1 MIDPIIS
8 SLLAP
13 VMEIAESA
21 GAFLRNHHDKMTSIE
36 YDRRDVKT
44 DADRRAEDLILND
57 LRKLA
62 DFPMLSEERGTVE
75 SQAVSSDYVWI
86 VDPLDGTMNYVRGIP
101 GSCVSIALWR
111 AEVPVLGVV
120 YSFHNN
126 EMFSGIVGE
135 GARLAGQ
142 PIRVSE
148 TKDAKSAI
156 LLTGFPVG
164 GEFDEQSVERFVRH
178 VTRFRK
184 IRMIGS
190 AALSLAYVAAG
201 RGDAYYERH
210 IRTWDIAA
218 GLAIVLA
225 AGGRIQV
232 TQTGKPHSVI
242 AYAGNA
248 YIEPVTA

>member
-1 MIDPIIS
+1 MEKSDIS

-13 VMEIAESA
+13 VTEIANRT
-21 GAFLRNHHDKMTSIE
+21 GTFLLNHRDKMTSIE

-44 DADRRAEDLILND
+44 DADRRAEDLILKD
-57 LRKLA
+57 LRNLA
-62 DFPMLSEERGTVE
+62 DFPMLSEERGAVE
-75 SQAVSSDYVWI
+75 SQGVSSDYVWI

-111 AEVPVLGVV
+111 ADVPVLGVI

-126 EMFSGIVGE
+126 EMFSGVVGE
-135 GARLAGQ
+135 GAWLAEQ
-142 PIRVSE
+142 RIRVSE
-148 TKDAKSAI
+148 TKDAQSAI

-164 GEFDEQSVERFVRH
+164 GEFDQQAVERFVRH

-210 IRTWDIAA
+210 IRTWDVAA

-225 AGGRIQV
+225 AGGRMEV
-232 TQTGKPHSVI
+232 KPTGKSHSVI

-248 YIEPVTA
+248 YIEPLR

>member
-1 MIDPIIS
+1 MEKSDIS

-13 VMEIAESA
+13 VTEIANRT
-21 GAFLRNHHDKMTSIE
+21 GTFLLNHRDKMTSIE

-44 DADRRAEDLILND
+44 DADRRAEDLILDD

-75 SQAVSSDYVWI
+75 SQTVSSDYLWI
-86 VDPLDGTMNYVRGIP
+86 VDPLDGTMNYARGIP

-111 AEVPVLGVV
+111 ADVPILGVIH
-120 YSFHNN
+120 SFHNN
-126 EMFSGIVGE
+126 EMDSGSVGE
-135 GARLAGQ
+135 GAWLAGE

-148 TKDAKSAI
+148 TGDANSAI

-164 GEFDEQSVERFVRH
+164 AEFDEPSVQRFVRH

-210 IRTWDIAA
+210 IRTWDVAA
-218 GLAIVLA
+218 GLALVLA
-225 AGGRIQV
+225 AGGRIEV
-232 TQTGKPHSVI
+232 SRTDKPQSLI

-248 YIEPVTA
+248 HIEPLTT

>member
-1 MIDPIIS
+1 MGDSQIS
-8 SLLAP
+8 SLLTP
-13 VMEIAESA
+13 VIQIAHRA
-21 GAFLRNHHDKMTSIE
+21 GIFLLDHHHKMTSIE

-44 DADRRAEDLILND
+44 DADRKAEDLILND
-57 LRKLA
+57 LRGLA
-62 DFPMLSEERGTVE
+62 DFPMLSEERGMVE
-75 SQAVSSDYVWI
+75 SQSSSDYVWI

-111 AEVPVLGVV
+111 ADTPVFGVI

-126 EMFSGIVGE
+126 EMFSGVVGE
-135 GARLAGQ
+135 GAWLAGQ

-148 TKDAKSAI
+148 TEDAKSAI
-156 LLTGFPVG
+156 LLTGFPIG
-164 GEFDEQSVERFVRH
+164 AEFDEQAVARFVRH

-210 IRTWDIAA
+210 IRTWDVAA

-225 AGGRIQV
+225 AGGRIQ
-232 TQTGKPHSVI
+232 TTPTGKPQSLIV
-242 AYAGNA
+242 YAGNA
-248 YIEPVTA
+248 RIEPLG

>member
-1 MIDPIIS
+1 MANSNIS
-8 SLLAP
+8 SLLTP
-13 VMEIAESA
+13 VIEIANRA
-21 GAFLRNHHDKMTSIE
+21 GMFLLDHRDKVTSIE

-62 DFPMLSEERGTVE
+62 DFPMLSEERGIVE
-75 SQAVSSDYVWI
+75 SQGVSSDYVWL

-101 GSCVSIALWR
+101 DSCVSIALWR
-111 AEVPVLGVV
+111 ADVPVFGVI

-126 EMFSGIVGE
+126 EMFSGVVGE
-135 GARLAGQ
+135 GAWLSGQ
-142 PIRVSE
+142 PIHVSE
-148 TKDAKSAI
+148 TEDAKSAI

-178 VTRFRK
+178 VARFRK

-225 AGGRIQV
+225 AGGRMEV
-232 TQTGKPHSVI
+232 KPTGKPHSFI

-248 YIEPVTA
+248 YLEPLTA